1 MGLRRIKTPSAAVE
15 IVVIMIYASTVVA
28 RVAVT
33 LDKVS
38 AVAAEAL
45 VAEIET
51 LITTDMG
58 WAGKVPVSPR
68 QS

>member
-1 MGLRRIKTPSAAVE
+1 MTTPSAVVE

-45 VAEIET
+45 AVEIET
-51 LITTDMG
+51 LATTDMV
-58 WAGKVPVSPR
+58 WAGTVPVSPR

>member
-1 MGLRRIKTPSAAVE
+1 ME
-15 IVVIMIYASTVVA
+15 IVVIMIYALTVIA

-45 VAEIET
+45 AVEIET
-51 LITTDMG
+51 LTTTDMV
-58 WAGKVPVSPR
+58 WAGTVPVSPR